1 MTSLGMVCMLTLW
14 GRRRTVKTMWIMVG
28 VGLAVAIVGGII
40 MTMGNSYSLGV
51 LLVLGGLV
59 VGVMGIV
66 MQLVTSY
73 MDERSRQAHR

>member
-1 MTSLGMVCMLTLW
+1 M
-14 GRRRTVKTMWIMVG
+14 KTMWIMVG